1 MLGIVYGIN
10 QKMIP
15 KLVFFHYSSEKIN
28 NEFEAQINKFMKQ
41 LGYSLD
47 AVDHNSMKDA
57 RYMFFKRNKSLK

>member
-1 MLGIVYGIN
+1 
-10 QKMIP
+10 MIP

-47 AVDHNSMKDA
+47 AVDYNSMKDA
-57 RYMFFKRNKSLK
+57 RYMFFKRK